1 MSQMQGGMGLDQA
14 MLQDPRF
21 MEILQV
27 LMGQVLQNWNY
38 TGKPKES
45 FLGLKGSAIYAL
57 KRPFSVCSK
66 HPLWTTCKVPIL

>member
-38 TGKPKES
+38 TGCPKRV
-45 FLGLKGSAIYAL
+45 FRAHAKLQ
-57 KRPFSVCSK
+57 F
-66 HPLWTTCKVPIL
+66 